1 MPLSKVAEL
10 VEEFIHRGYLPMPGS
25 FSRHAEYGERAEL
38 LVMSMLHILAKGAT
52 FRNCCTL
59 THISTSEVRKLFFEF
74 LDALV
79 DMKDEYISLP
89 ENVAALTFVMKCY
102 ESVGLP
108 GACGSMDLV
117 HVKWSNCPAGDYNR
131 VKGKEEYPSIAFQCI
146 TNYNHCILAIY
157 GPQFGTRNDKEILK
171 LDPNVKKIRFGWF
184 SKIWWHCYTEAG
196 QVSREKE
203 VYLICESSYLWWP
216 QLICPYT
223 VDEPHHTEAGF
234 SHQT

>member
-10 VEEFIHRGYLPMPGS
+10 AEEFILRGYLHMPRS
-25 FSRHAEYGERAEL
+25 FSRRTEYCERAEL
-38 LVMSMLHILAKGAT
+38 LVMAALHIVAKGAT
-52 FRNCCTL
+52 FRNCHML
-59 THISTSEVRKLFFEF
+59 THISTSEMRKFFFDF

-79 DMKDEYISLP
+79 DMKDEYIYLP
-89 ENVAALTFVMKCY
+89 VKVAALTRVMKCY

-108 GACGSMDLV
+108 GVCGSMDVV

-184 SKIWWHCYTEAG
+184 SKNLVALLHG
-196 QVSREKE
+196 GG
-203 VYLICESSYLWWP
+203 SS
-216 QLICPYT
+216 
-223 VDEPHHTEAGF
+223 E
-234 SHQT
+234 